1 MLELGIKFAELGV
14 EDLDMTNEY
23 PITPKKG
30 SGYKGFAKVLWNQLR
45 KNPYNFFWIYTKV
58 YAKKNG
64 RWIYF
69 MTFDDKV
76 YPDKGYCGRRAF
88 STRKG
93 IQKYLRYLRGCI
105 KTALKEE
112 VPERLDIT
120 DKFSVVYLD

>member
-1 MLELGIKFAELGV
+1 MLELGIRFFDPAIEHSNCV
-14 EDLDMTNEY
+14 FDHFS
-23 PITPKKG
+23 PKKG
-30 SGYKGFAKVLWNQLR
+30 SGYKGVAKVLWNLMKQ
-45 KNPYNFFWIYTKV
+45 NPKHNIWVYTKV

-69 MTFDDKV
+69 MEFEDV
-76 YPDKGYCGRRAF
+76 LYHQKGYVGRRMF

-93 IQKYLRYLRGCI
+93 VQKYLRHLRGCV

-112 VPERLDIT
+112 VPERLDIA